1 MFREIIFWGL
11 IFVVLAIVEISTVQL
26 VSIWL
31 ALSALITMFFAIVEI
46 PFWQQAV
53 IFVVISAVLL
63 AATRPLV
70 KKFIT
75 SKKVET
81 NAKLDIGKN
90 ALVIEEINVL
100 QSKGRVRLGGV
111 DWTALTEDSSVIPE
125 GEVVIV
131 DKIDGAKLIVHV

>member
-70 KKFIT
+70 KKFMS

-111 DWTALTEDSSVIPE
+111 DWTALTEDNSVIPE